1 MRKDFTP
8 VPSTEQQQ
16 HPVMQ
21 AEDTVAAEGKEEEEG
36 LVDIVNAN
44 VQKYRLEPGY
54 AGNETTQRKVQRR
67 IQGEGAFGALTS
79 PLDFQK
85 KEK

>member
-8 VPSTEQQQ
+8 VPTTQQQ
-16 HPVMQ
+16 QPDHDMQ
-21 AEDTVAAEGKEEEEG
+21 AEDEAKSTAAEGKGDEEEG

-44 VQKYRLEPGY
+44 VQKYRMDPGY

-67 IQGEGAFGALTS
+67 IHGGGGA
-79 PLDFQK
+79 
-85 KEK
+85 